1 MTPDDGDVIGKAVG
15 LDTAVFDT
23 LYAEY
28 KTPVYRF
35 AYCLSRDK
43 EEADELFQETWLRV
57 VQYYPRTSRVRH
69 FRTWVFAITANLHRD
84 MLRKK
89 RIRRLF
95 LKEANRTHHN
105 PVEMSM
111 SKCLENNA
119 CIIDDSDRVDMKDA
133 ITQALAKLPDRQRRV
148 FILKEIEGFKHT
160 EIGEI
165 LGVPV
170 GTTKSLMYRAV
181 KRLQKDLSVFK
192 QNVS

>member
-1 MTPDDGDVIGKAVG
+1 
-15 LDTAVFDT
+15 
-23 LYAEY
+23 
-28 KTPVYRF
+28 
-35 AYCLSRDK
+35 
-43 EEADELFQETWLRV
+43 
-57 VQYYPRTSRVRH
+57 
-69 FRTWVFAITANLHRD
+69 
-84 MLRKK
+84 
-89 RIRRLF
+89 
-95 LKEANRTHHN
+95 
-105 PVEMSM
+105 MSM

-192 QNVS
+192 QNVSWKSIKRID

>member
-1 MTPDDGDVIGKAVG
+1 MTPDDGDVMGKAKG
-15 LDTAVFDT
+15 LDTTVFNT

-28 KTPVYRF
+28 KTPIYRF

-95 LKEANRTHHN
+95 FKEANRTHHD
-105 PVEMSM
+105 PVEKSV
-111 SKCLENNA
+111 SKSIC
-119 CIIDDSDRVDMKDA
+119 
-133 ITQALAKLPDRQRRV
+133 
-148 FILKEIEGFKHT
+148 
-160 EIGEI
+160 
-165 LGVPV
+165 
-170 GTTKSLMYRAV
+170 
-181 KRLQKDLSVFK
+181 
-192 QNVS
+192 QNVTDVRTCKSICRTFNRGSRDGKDPTFRMIWTNKPV